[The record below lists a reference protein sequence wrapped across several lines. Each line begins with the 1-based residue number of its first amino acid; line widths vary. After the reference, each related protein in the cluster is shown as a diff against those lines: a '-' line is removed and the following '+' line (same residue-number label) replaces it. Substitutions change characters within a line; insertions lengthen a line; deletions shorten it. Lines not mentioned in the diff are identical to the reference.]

1 MTHGEIVDIAAKWL
15 KNHKENN
22 IGIHN
27 CPLVLKEFV
36 ALTAYGE
43 TPDVIGWSYCC
54 SVLIEVKASR
64 EDFLRDKKKR
74 HKKFSNGM
82 GEKKFYCCPAN
93 LIKPEE
99 LPEGWG
105 LLYVNEKKKIEIVK
119 IVNVDKEAD
128 LHSERTMLLS
138 VIRRMKKEPAVN
150 EPEKPTENC
159 PACYGAGVEA
169 GEIIGCYQCR
179 GMGKVA
185 VKEKKPTDEEI
196 EKWVDE
202 RINKVYIGYVGRGL
216 RDSMIDAAKWMR
228 NKLTDKERR

>member
-138 VIRRMKKEPAVN
+138 VIRRMKKEPAGN
-150 EPEKPTENC
+150 EPE
-159 PACYGAGVEA
+159 
-169 GEIIGCYQCR
+169 
-179 GMGKVA
+179 
-185 VKEKKPTDEEI
+185 KPTDEEI
-196 EKWVDE
+196 EKWVKE
-202 RINKVYIGYVGRGL
+202 HGYYGHCTSEYHEGL
-216 RDSMIDAAKWMR
+216 EEGAKWMR